1 MLDINSL
8 IENRESKIHLLN
20 KGNKKFSIKIMK
32 FDMSYQKLYH
42 LYILGYEKS
51 EALCREYASAKG
63 LGTFARPANHLFF
76 RKLGP
81 VLKRTLEKC
90 ERENG
95 MM

>member
-1 MLDINSL
+1 MNIN
-8 IENRESKIHLLN
+8 IQTFLN
-20 KGNKKFSIKIMK
+20 LAMEFIFMI
-32 FDMSYQKLYH
+32 FRT
-42 LYILGYEKS
+42 GYEKS

>member
-1 MLDINSL
+1 MI
-8 IENRESKIHLLN
+8 
-20 KGNKKFSIKIMK
+20 F
-32 FDMSYQKLYH
+32 FT
-42 LYILGYEKS
+42 GYEKS